1 MNGPYA
7 MYRRGRVLIG
17 VLLAVV
23 LASVIGVA
31 AYNAG
36 VSHGLA
42 VQVPAAAPGVYPYPH
57 YWHPWGFGFFF
68 PLLFGFLLL
77 RLVFWG
83 GHRRWYGRG
92 YYGGGYYGRGCYGG
106 GYGDVPAAF
115 DEWHRRAHQHGPEDP
130 PPASSV

>member
-7 MYRRGRVLIG
+7 TYRRGRVLVG
-17 VLLAVV
+17 VLLAVL
-23 LASVIGVA
+23 LAGVIGVA

-42 VQVPAAAPGVYPYPH
+42 VQVPAAAGAYPYPH
-57 YWHPWGFGFFF
+57 YWHPWGFFF
-68 PLLFGFLLL
+68 PILFGFLLL

-92 YYGGGYYGRGCYGG
+92 YHGGGYYGRGCYGG
-106 GYGDVPAAF
+106 GYGDVPPAF
-115 DEWHRRAHQHGPEDP
+115 DEWHRRAHQHGPEDH

>member
-1 MNGPYA
+1 MNGPYGT
-7 MYRRGRVLIG
+7 YRRGRMLIG
-17 VLLAVV
+17 VLLAVM
-23 LASVIGVA
+23 LAGVIGVA

-42 VQVPAAAPGVYPYPH
+42 LQVTAAAPGAYPYPH
-57 YWHPWGFGFFF
+57 YGRPWGFGIFF

-83 GHRRWYGRG
+83 GHRRWYRGG

-106 GYGDVPAAF
+106 GYGDVPPAF
-115 DEWHRRAHQHGPEDP
+115 DEWHRRAHRRGPEDP
-130 PPASSV
+130 SPASSV

>member
-17 VLLAVV
+17 VLLAVL

-68 PLLFGFLLL
+68 PLLFAFLAL
-77 RLVFWG
+77 RLVFG
-83 GHRRWYGRG
+83 GAFGHRRWHGGRG
-92 YYGGGYYGRGCYGG
+92 YYGARPY
-106 GYGDVPAAF
+106 DVPPAF
-115 DEWHRRAHQHGPEDP
+115 DEWHRRAHQRGSEDH
-130 PPASSV
+130 PPATSV

>member
-17 VLLAVV
+17 VLLAVL
-23 LASVIGVA
+23 LACVIGVA